1 MLMHYRP
8 QPLAKQLAVFM
19 LIGVL
24 AAGCDTLHILSV
36 KGRKE
41 ATDQYKRESVEPV
54 NLEKTTASEELVQ
67 LEESETLEQKTEL
80 EYSESAI
87 ESGQWTLDKKRL
99 KAVFGKPG
107 KKLKKAVKKAVNKKD
122 IKDLLELL
130 ELPIDSSE
138 RTTKKSKFNIGKK
151 KEPFPEVLRAFFEN
165 VQYEVKCAKEPKPS
179 PSAIAANHNNKGKI
193 CLQDI
198 DINDDIKTQELYG
211 IHLLEATKSI
221 LDCHDA
227 LSKIEG
233 PCSYDNPEGPVKA
246 ILDVYENKQRLF
258 WPINE
263 ELKEGAYNQKGII
276 QTAWKAYREAVETAW
291 RDKIMPCQIIRLC
304 SKDWVS
310 V

>member
-1 MLMHYRP
+1 MQTKLTMLMHYRP
-8 QPLAKQLAVFM
+8 QPLAKQLAVFI

-24 AAGCDTLHILSV
+24 AAGCDTIHILSV
-36 KGRKE
+36 KGRKK
-41 ATDQYKRESVEPV
+41 AKDQDKRGEPVEPV
-54 NLEKTTASEELVQ
+54 NLEETTASEELGQ

-80 EYSESAI
+80 EYPESAT
-87 ESGQWTLDKKRL
+87 ELGQWTLDKKRL

-107 KKLKKAVKKAVNKKD
+107 KKLRDIVKKEDTKS
-122 IKDLLELL
+122 LLELL
-130 ELPIDSSE
+130 IDSSE
-138 RTTKKSKFNIGKK
+138 STIKKFRLNIGKK

-179 PSAIAANHNNKGKI
+179 PSAIAAKRNNKGKI
-193 CLQDI
+193 CLRDI
-198 DINDDIKTQELYG
+198 DINDGVKTQDQYG
-211 IHLLEATKSI
+211 IHLLEATESI
-221 LDCHDA
+221 LACHDA

-246 ILDVYENKQRLF
+246 ILDAYEENQRLF

-276 QTAWKAYREAVETAW
+276 QTAWKAYREAVETTW

-304 SKDWVS
+304 SKD
-310 V
+310 

>member
-1 MLMHYRP
+1 MQTKLTMLMHYRP
-8 QPLAKQLAVFM
+8 QPLAKQLAVFI

-24 AAGCDTLHILSV
+24 AAGCDTIHILSV

-41 ATDQYKRESVEPV
+41 AKDQYKRESVEPV

-107 KKLKKAVKKAVNKKD
+107 KKLRDIVKKEDTKS
-122 IKDLLELL
+122 LLELL
-130 ELPIDSSE
+130 IDSSE
-138 RTTKKSKFNIGKK
+138 STIKKFRLNIGKK

-179 PSAIAANHNNKGKI
+179 PSAIAAKRNNKGKI
-193 CLQDI
+193 CLRDI
-198 DINDDIKTQELYG
+198 DINDGVKTQDQYG
-211 IHLLEATKSI
+211 IHLLEATESI
-221 LDCHDA
+221 LACHDA

-246 ILDVYENKQRLF
+246 ILDAYEENQRLF

-276 QTAWKAYREAVETAW
+276 QTAWKAYREAVETTW

-304 SKDWVS
+304 SKD
-310 V
+310 

>member
-1 MLMHYRP
+1 MHYRP

-24 AAGCDTLHILSV
+24 AAGCDTIHILSV
-36 KGRKE
+36 KGRKK
-41 ATDQYKRESVEPV
+41 AKDQDKRESVEPV
-54 NLEKTTASEELVQ
+54 NLKKTTASEELVQ
-67 LEESETLEQKTEL
+67 LAESETLEQKTEL
-80 EYSESAI
+80 EYSESAA

-99 KAVFGKPG
+99 KAVFSKPG
-107 KKLKKAVKKAVNKKD
+107 KKLKKAVKNED
-122 IKDLLELL
+122 IKSLLELL
-130 ELPIDSSE
+130 ELPIDSPE
-138 RTTKKSKFNIGKK
+138 RTTKKSIFNIGKR

-179 PSAIAANHNNKGKI
+179 PSAIAAKRNNKGKI
-193 CLQDI
+193 CLRDI
-198 DINDDIKTQELYG
+198 DINDDVKTQEYG

-221 LDCHDA
+221 LDCHDE
-227 LSKIEG
+227 LLKLEG

-263 ELKEGAYNQKGII
+263 ELKEGADNQKGII